1 MKLIQSNRYLNQH
14 CGYRWPGAKAEVTV
28 LRTYPCVFNCL
39 WVKFQLNDPSGAYMP
54 RQSNHHGFRWW
65 LVDWSAPSHYLIQW
79 WYIVNLTCRNK
90 LQWNFNG
97 NSNIFI
103 RENAFESN
111 ACKMTAIM
119 SWPQCVYLDTA
130 PVLQAHTRK
139 YRGIMQTVRTLSYME
154 LIPTDFTHILH
165 YYFYIQMPQWRIYVN
180 IEKNHY
186 ELMPWPPQHT
196 TTQHKTKTYLFYKGY
211 NMYHS
216 VSNAEAL
223 AVPNHIKN
231 TVYLT
236 TLSMFSADLLIFRR
250 MMTSSNGNI
259 FRVTG
264 PSCGEFTGQIISELI
279 NMSIDECTFP
289 DLLKYAEIAALFKKL
304 DRLCKENYRPVS
316 ILTALSKVFEKMY
329 CRQLTSYFDRIFS
342 KYLSGFRQKYSCQT
356 TLLRMIEEWKSALDN
371 GNMVGSI
378 AIDLSRAF
386 DSLPHGLLLA
396 KVYAYGVNIDSCKL
410 IASYLHNRHHRVK
423 IRDKRSDWLQI
434 KRGVP
439 QGSVMGP
446 LLFNIF
452 INDIFL
458 FNSDINIYNYAD
470 DNCISFEGRSI
481 DIITDKLHKESVS
494 LMGWFRKN
502 SLAANPAKFQTML
515 LKSNSIK
522 DIQLNVTVENISLPS
537 SDTMKVLGID
547 IDDRLTFDGHISN
560 MCIKAGRQLNVLQR
574 LRGSLDQD
582 SRMAIYKS
590 FIMSN
595 FNYCPLIWMFTSKTS
610 LSKLE
615 NIQKRA
621 LRFVLDDYQSGYN
634 DLLQNA
640 NVPGIKIML
649 LRYLAIEVF
658 KSINEINPAYLNA
671 MFTRKECPY
680 ALRDSSI
687 LMRPKVNM
695 TQYGLKSFR
704 SYGAKIWNHLPV
716 SYKARI
722 SLSEFKTL
730 IKSWDGP
737 KCKCSVC
744 ALYTWPDLLFTSFY
758 INVGTHVY
766 ICGCMYMYVYICMY
780 VHVYVCAC
788 MYVYMCVI
796 FYILRHFSMIYV
808 FYRYL

>member
-1 MKLIQSNRYLNQH
+1 MFADVQ
-14 CGYRWPGAKAEVTV
+14 
-28 LRTYPCVFNCL
+28 
-39 WVKFQLNDPSGAYMP
+39 
-54 RQSNHHGFRWW
+54 
-65 LVDWSAPSHYLIQW
+65 AP
-79 WYIVNLTCRNK
+79 
-90 LQWNFNG
+90 
-97 NSNIFI
+97 
-103 RENAFESN
+103 
-111 ACKMTAIM
+111 
-119 SWPQCVYLDTA
+119 
-130 PVLQAHTRK
+130 
-139 YRGIMQTVRTLSYME
+139 
-154 LIPTDFTHILH
+154 
-165 YYFYIQMPQWRIYVN
+165 YY
-180 IEKNHY
+180 
-186 ELMPWPPQHT
+186 
-196 TTQHKTKTYLFYKGY
+196 
-211 NMYHS
+211 
-216 VSNAEAL
+216 
-223 AVPNHIKN
+223 
-231 TVYLT
+231 
-236 TLSMFSADLLIFRR
+236 
-250 MMTSSNGNI
+250 
-259 FRVTG
+259 
-264 PSCGEFTGQIISELI
+264 
-279 NMSIDECTFP
+279 
-289 DLLKYAEIAALFKKL
+289 
-304 DRLCKENYRPVS
+304 
-316 ILTALSKVFEKMY
+316 
-329 CRQLTSYFDRIFS
+329 
-342 KYLSGFRQKYSCQT
+342 
-356 TLLRMIEEWKSALDN
+356 
-371 GNMVGSI
+371 

-396 KVYAYGVNIDSCKL
+396 KVYAYGVNIESCKL

-423 IRDKRSDWLQI
+423 IRDKRSEWLQI

-481 DIITDKLHKESVS
+481 DIITDTLDKESVS
-494 LMGWFRKN
+494 LMEWFRKN

-515 LKSNSIK
+515 LKSNSSK
-522 DIQLNVTVENISLPS
+522 DTQLNVIVENIYLPS
-537 SDTMKVLGID
+537 FDTMKVLGID

-574 LRGSLDQD
+574 LKDSLDQD

-595 FNYCPLIWMFTSKTS
+595 FNYCPLIWMFTCKTS

-640 NVPGIKIML
+640 NIPGIKIML

-658 KSINEINPAYLNA
+658 KCINEINPAYLNA

-687 LMRPKVNM
+687 LMRPKVNL

-722 SLSEFKTL
+722 SLNEFKTL

-744 ALYTWPDLLFTSFY
+744 ALLHMTRSTLCIVLHKRLYVCLYMRICVCMCICIY
-758 INVGTHVY
+758 IY
-766 ICGCMYMYVYICMY
+766 IYVYHILY
-780 VHVYVCAC
+780 FKTFFYDL
-788 MYVYMCVI
+788 CVLSI
-796 FYILRHFSMIYV
+796 SLLSC
-808 FYRYL
+808 

>member
-1 MKLIQSNRYLNQH
+1 
-14 CGYRWPGAKAEVTV
+14 
-28 LRTYPCVFNCL
+28 
-39 WVKFQLNDPSGAYMP
+39 
-54 RQSNHHGFRWW
+54 
-65 LVDWSAPSHYLIQW
+65 
-79 WYIVNLTCRNK
+79 
-90 LQWNFNG
+90 
-97 NSNIFI
+97 
-103 RENAFESN
+103 
-111 ACKMTAIM
+111 
-119 SWPQCVYLDTA
+119 
-130 PVLQAHTRK
+130 
-139 YRGIMQTVRTLSYME
+139 
-154 LIPTDFTHILH
+154 
-165 YYFYIQMPQWRIYVN
+165 
-180 IEKNHY
+180 
-186 ELMPWPPQHT
+186 
-196 TTQHKTKTYLFYKGY
+196 
-211 NMYHS
+211 
-216 VSNAEAL
+216 
-223 AVPNHIKN
+223 
-231 TVYLT
+231 
-236 TLSMFSADLLIFRR
+236 
-250 MMTSSNGNI
+250 
-259 FRVTG
+259 
-264 PSCGEFTGQIISELI
+264 
-279 NMSIDECTFP
+279 
-289 DLLKYAEIAALFKKL
+289 
-304 DRLCKENYRPVS
+304 
-316 ILTALSKVFEKMY
+316 
-329 CRQLTSYFDRIFS
+329 
-342 KYLSGFRQKYSCQT
+342 
-356 TLLRMIEEWKSALDN
+356 
-371 GNMVGSI
+371 
-378 AIDLSRAF
+378 
-386 DSLPHGLLLA
+386 
-396 KVYAYGVNIDSCKL
+396 
-410 IASYLHNRHHRVK
+410 
-423 IRDKRSDWLQI
+423 
-434 KRGVP
+434 
-439 QGSVMGP
+439 MGP

-494 LMGWFRKN
+494 LMEWFRKN

-515 LKSNSIK
+515 LKSNSVK

-658 KSINEINPAYLNA
+658 KCINEINPAYLNA
-671 MFTRKECPY
+671 MFIRKECPY
-680 ALRDSSI
+680 ALRDSST
-687 LMRPKVNM
+687 LMRPKVNL

-704 SYGAKIWNHLPV
+704 SYGAKIWNHFPV

-744 ALYTWPDLLFTSFY
+744 ALYT
-758 INVGTHVY
+758 
-766 ICGCMYMYVYICMY
+766 
-780 VHVYVCAC
+780 
-788 MYVYMCVI
+788 
-796 FYILRHFSMIYV
+796 
-808 FYRYL
+808 